1 MVQNEI
7 CFMPATELAERLRSR
22 RLSASEVVQAF
33 LERIRRVNP
42 SLNAYVTLD
51 EERAL
56 REARAAD
63 ERLFHAARPEPLHG
77 VPFSV
82 KDVVF
87 TAGLRTTAGSRI
99 YERYVPEKDAIAVAR
114 LRAAG
119 AILLGKTNTPEF
131 GYKATTENPL
141 FGPTCNPWDMT
152 RTAGGSSGGAAAA
165 TAAGL
170 SPLSVGTD
178 GGGSIRIPAS
188 FCGVFGVMAGPHEID
203 RVSLPESPTSC
214 LSELE
219 HPRKNLRLGYS
230 ADLGFAT
237 VEHEVAAVVEAVL
250 PVFEEIG
257 HSVEKTEIALGAAK
271 KSFETIV
278 LVENAGANGKYLEEH
293 RALMDEGLVKFIEAG
308 LGYRAV
314 DYTAATRVRDDVAAK
329 LAAFFADHDLLLT
342 PTVAVAPFPIGQ
354 APREMGGVKMEPVDW
369 IPFTYAFNLTGNPAA
384 SVPCGTTAVGLPV
397 GLQVVG
403 PRHADALV
411 LNLCAQLEEARPW
424 AHHRPALAAQPQPSA
439 PPGTPV
445 PGSPVAG
452 RPSPPLSPRAAATRH
467 LGPPAASGR
476 PWSGTPPSLPS
487 PPA

>member
-188 FCGVFGVMAGPHEID
+188 FCGVFGLKPTFGRVPVLPGFGGWRTLSHTGPIARTVRDAALMFDVMAGPHEID

-230 ADLGFAT
+230 ADLGFAM

-257 HSVEKTEIALGAAK
+257 HRVEKTEIALDAAK

-314 DYTAATRVRDDVAAK
+314 DYTAATRVRDDLAAK

-424 AHHRPALAAQPQPSA
+424 AHHRPALA
-439 PPGTPV
+439 
-445 PGSPVAG
+445 
-452 RPSPPLSPRAAATRH
+452 
-467 LGPPAASGR
+467 
-476 PWSGTPPSLPS
+476 
-487 PPA
+487 

>member
-188 FCGVFGVMAGPHEID
+188 FCGVFGLKPTFGRVPVLPGFGGWRTLSHTGPIARTVRDAALMFDVMAGPHEID

-293 RALMDEGLVKFIEAG
+293 RALMDEGLVKFI
-308 LGYRAV
+308 
-314 DYTAATRVRDDVAAK
+314 
-329 LAAFFADHDLLLT
+329 
-342 PTVAVAPFPIGQ
+342 
-354 APREMGGVKMEPVDW
+354 
-369 IPFTYAFNLTGNPAA
+369 
-384 SVPCGTTAVGLPV
+384 
-397 GLQVVG
+397 
-403 PRHADALV
+403 
-411 LNLCAQLEEARPW
+411 
-424 AHHRPALAAQPQPSA
+424 
-439 PPGTPV
+439 
-445 PGSPVAG
+445 
-452 RPSPPLSPRAAATRH
+452 
-467 LGPPAASGR
+467 
-476 PWSGTPPSLPS
+476 
-487 PPA
+487 

>member
-63 ERLFHAARPEPLHG
+63 ERLFHAARPDPLHG

-188 FCGVFGVMAGPHEID
+188 FCGVFGLKPTFGRVPVLPGFGGWRTLSHTGPIARTVRDAALMFDVMAGPHEID

-308 LGYRAV
+308 LECRAV
-314 DYTAATRVRDDVAAK
+314 DYTAATRVRDDLAAK

-424 AHHRPALAAQPQPSA
+424 AHHRPALA
-439 PPGTPV
+439 
-445 PGSPVAG
+445 
-452 RPSPPLSPRAAATRH
+452 
-467 LGPPAASGR
+467 
-476 PWSGTPPSLPS
+476 
-487 PPA
+487 

>member
-1 MVQNEI
+1 MVKNEI

-188 FCGVFGVMAGPHEID
+188 FCGVFGLKPTFGRVPVLPGFGGWRTLSHTGPIARTVRDAALMFDVMAGPHEID

-257 HSVEKTEIALGAAK
+257 HSVEK
-271 KSFETIV
+271 
-278 LVENAGANGKYLEEH
+278 AGANGKYLEEH

-308 LGYRAV
+308 LECRAV
-314 DYTAATRVRDDVAAK
+314 DYTAATRVRDDLAAK

-424 AHHRPALAAQPQPSA
+424 AHHRPVSNDQ
-439 PPGTPV
+439 
-445 PGSPVAG
+445 
-452 RPSPPLSPRAAATRH
+452 
-467 LGPPAASGR
+467 
-476 PWSGTPPSLPS
+476 
-487 PPA
+487 

>member
-188 FCGVFGVMAGPHEID
+188 FCGVFGLKPTFGRVPVLPGFGGWRTLSHTGPIARTVRDAALMFDVMAGPHEID

-308 LGYRAV
+308 LECRAV
-314 DYTAATRVRDDVAAK
+314 VYTAATRVRDDLAAK

-424 AHHRPALAAQPQPSA
+424 AHHRPVSNDQ
-439 PPGTPV
+439 
-445 PGSPVAG
+445 
-452 RPSPPLSPRAAATRH
+452 
-467 LGPPAASGR
+467 
-476 PWSGTPPSLPS
+476 
-487 PPA
+487 

>member
-1 MVQNEI
+1 VRD
-7 CFMPATELAERLRSR
+7 A
-22 RLSASEVVQAF
+22 
-33 LERIRRVNP
+33 
-42 SLNAYVTLD
+42 
-51 EERAL
+51 AL
-56 REARAAD
+56 MFD
-63 ERLFHAARPEPLHG
+63 
-77 VPFSV
+77 
-82 KDVVF
+82 
-87 TAGLRTTAGSRI
+87 
-99 YERYVPEKDAIAVAR
+99 
-114 LRAAG
+114 
-119 AILLGKTNTPEF
+119 
-131 GYKATTENPL
+131 
-141 FGPTCNPWDMT
+141 
-152 RTAGGSSGGAAAA
+152 
-165 TAAGL
+165 
-170 SPLSVGTD
+170 
-178 GGGSIRIPAS
+178 
-188 FCGVFGVMAGPHEID
+188 VMAGPHEID

-230 ADLGFAT
+230 ANLGFAI

-308 LGYRAV
+308 LECRAV
-314 DYTAATRVRDDVAAK
+314 DYTAATRVRDDLAAK

-424 AHHRPALAAQPQPSA
+424 AHHRPALA
-439 PPGTPV
+439 
-445 PGSPVAG
+445 
-452 RPSPPLSPRAAATRH
+452 
-467 LGPPAASGR
+467 
-476 PWSGTPPSLPS
+476 
-487 PPA
+487 

>member
-141 FGPTCNPWDMT
+141 FGPTCNP
-152 RTAGGSSGGAAAA
+152 
-165 TAAGL
+165 
-170 SPLSVGTD
+170 
-178 GGGSIRIPAS
+178 
-188 FCGVFGVMAGPHEID
+188 
-203 RVSLPESPTSC
+203 
-214 LSELE
+214 
-219 HPRKNLRLGYS
+219 
-230 ADLGFAT
+230 
-237 VEHEVAAVVEAVL
+237 
-250 PVFEEIG
+250 
-257 HSVEKTEIALGAAK
+257 
-271 KSFETIV
+271 
-278 LVENAGANGKYLEEH
+278 
-293 RALMDEGLVKFIEAG
+293 
-308 LGYRAV
+308 
-314 DYTAATRVRDDVAAK
+314 
-329 LAAFFADHDLLLT
+329 
-342 PTVAVAPFPIGQ
+342 
-354 APREMGGVKMEPVDW
+354 
-369 IPFTYAFNLTGNPAA
+369 
-384 SVPCGTTAVGLPV
+384 
-397 GLQVVG
+397 
-403 PRHADALV
+403 
-411 LNLCAQLEEARPW
+411 
-424 AHHRPALAAQPQPSA
+424 
-439 PPGTPV
+439 
-445 PGSPVAG
+445 
-452 RPSPPLSPRAAATRH
+452 
-467 LGPPAASGR
+467 
-476 PWSGTPPSLPS
+476 
-487 PPA
+487 